1 MTRFAATGLAAA
13 LALTLSGA
21 VSTADAQGNTLAT
34 VKSRGM
40 VNCGVA
46 PGVPGFAF
54 PDDKGNWTGLD
65 VDFCRA
71 VAAALFNDPK
81 KVSFKPLTAKE
92 RFTALQ
98 SGEIDVLSR
107 TTTWTMSRDSAM
119 GLSFVGI
126 MYVDGQGLM
135 VPKKLGV
142 KSAKEL
148 NGASVCVATGTT
160 TELNLA
166 DYFRS
171 NNMTYKPVVF
181 EKADEVNAA
190 YDAGRCD
197 VYTTDAVRP
206 LCPAPAPQGPRR
218 PRGAARDHLQGAAG
232 PVGAP
237 GRLPV
242 VHAQQVGLLR
252 AAQCRGARRDEQERR
267 RDAQV
272 DKPRD
277 QAPARH
283 RRRVRQG
290 HRSRQRLGREA
301 SSRASATTARSTSA
315 TSARTRR
322 SRSPAASTISGPK
335 AEYSTPRRSDSGAR
349 RSRRRSQTAAGASLI
364 LGAGRPPSGLSSGGA
379 RRGVTCEGDRHG
391 SHGLYATRG
400 DGARRARSTSSTG
413 PRCDRSSSRSFS
425 SLRSALCSG

>member
-1 MTRFAATGLAAA
+1 
-13 LALTLSGA
+13 
-21 VSTADAQGNTLAT
+21 
-34 VKSRGM
+34 M
-40 VNCGVA
+40 VNCGV
-46 PGVPGFAF
+46 GTGTPGFAF
-54 PDDKGNWTGLD
+54 PDDKGNWSGLD

-71 VAAALFNDPK
+71 VAAAVFNDPK

-98 SGEIDVLSR
+98 SGEVDVLSR

-166 DYFRS
+166 DYFRTT
-171 NNMTYKPVVF
+171 NMTYKPVVF

-197 VYTTDAVRP
+197 VYTTDQSSLYAQRLRLKNP
-206 LCPAPAPQGPRR
+206 GR

-272 DKPRD
+272 DQSRHP
-277 QAPARH
+277 APAR
-283 RRRVRQG
+283 RRGRVRQG
-290 HRSRQRLGREA
+290 
-301 SSRASATTARSTSA
+301 ASASTTT
-315 TSARTRR
+315 
-322 SRSPAASTISGPK
+322 
-335 AEYSTPRRSDSGAR
+335 
-349 RSRRRSQTAAGASLI
+349 
-364 LGAGRPPSGLSSGGA
+364 
-379 RRGVTCEGDRHG
+379 G
-391 SHGLYATRG
+391 S
-400 DGARRARSTSSTG
+400 
-413 PRCDRSSSRSFS
+413 
-425 SLRSALCSG
+425 